1 MDEPVLISRFTLKL
15 IRHIKTYLK
24 NIDTNPHSNNN
35 GNASKFIVSHLTEY
49 HKEVVDSPFSIKIV
63 THGAEHYKVN
73 NQRFKIESD
82 SYLIV
87 NQGDELEVNVQTA
100 NITQGIC
107 IYPPQQII
115 QEVYNYRIQT
125 EEQLLNSEG
134 NVFNPIHFT
143 RKNNSLTHT
152 STGAFIKETLPSIL
166 QNNASN
172 VTVDFHSIYTQLA
185 EHLVHDQLGINK
197 QLLNLKSSKKH
208 TQEELYRR
216 LSAAKEYIHYHY
228 DQKLNIDQ
236 LAEVA
241 CLSKYHFL
249 RSFRDLYQC
258 TPYQYALHLKL
269 EAAQKLLSKGYS
281 YSETSIKVGFSDP
294 KNLRK
299 ALINPRLFYF

>member
-1 MDEPVLISRFTLKL
+1 MDDQVLISRFTLKFTG
-15 IRHIKTYLK
+15 HIKTYIK
-24 NIDTNPHSNNN
+24 NIDANPHSNDN

-49 HKEVVDSPFSIKIV
+49 HQEVTDSPFSIKIV
-63 THGAEHYKVN
+63 THGTEHYKVN
-73 NQRFKIESD
+73 NQRFKIKSD

-125 EEQLLNSEG
+125 EEQLLDSNTNASNS
-134 NVFNPIHFT
+134 IHFT
-143 RKNNSLTHT
+143 QKNNGITNT
-152 STGAFIKETLPSIL
+152 VTGAFIKDTLPYIL
-166 QNNASN
+166 QKNAQNSS
-172 VTVDFHSIYTQLA
+172 VDFHTIYTQLA
-185 EHLVHDQLGINK
+185 EHLVQDQLVINK
-197 QLLNLKSSKKH
+197 QLRNLKSSKKH

-216 LSAAKEYIHYHY
+216 LSAAREYIHYHY
-228 DQKLNIDQ
+228 DQKMNVDQ
-236 LAEVA
+236 LAAVA

-299 ALINPRLFYF
+299 ALIN